1 MLSYKEK
8 DVEEKL
14 IDFDDFDK
22 PEVVKASITR
32 MSVCNES
39 VSLGYIEESS
49 NGSDP
54 DEEDNFESS
63 MFLKN
68 FSNNI

>member
-1 MLSYKEK
+1 
-8 DVEEKL
+8 
-14 IDFDDFDK
+14 
-22 PEVVKASITR
+22 

-54 DEEDNFESS
+54 DKEDNFECS

>member
-1 MLSYKEK
+1 
-8 DVEEKL
+8 
-14 IDFDDFDK
+14 
-22 PEVVKASITR
+22 

-39 VSLGYIEESS
+39 VSLGYREESS

>member
-1 MLSYKEK
+1 
-8 DVEEKL
+8 
-14 IDFDDFDK
+14 
-22 PEVVKASITR
+22 

-54 DEEDNFESS
+54 DEEDNSESS